1 MPENLASAKL
11 PALHRTGDEGIE
23 PPPKVLETPIIP
35 LDQSPVRVHR
45 TRYLY
50 HILVGDV
57 KWYRVNYSQIIRF
70 YRFYK
75 FAVFCVVYLTI
86 YGYNVLNKYL
96 DGCFLDKS
104 YI

>member
-1 MPENLASAKL
+1 MPSNPRLTTL
-11 PALHRTGDEGIE
+11 FRLTGDEGIE

-57 KWYRVNYSQIIRF
+57 K
-70 YRFYK
+70 
-75 FAVFCVVYLTI
+75 
-86 YGYNVLNKYL
+86 
-96 DGCFLDKS
+96 
-104 YI
+104 